1 MPDPIIHPIHEIF
14 LGRAQGVGH
23 LMRDRVW
30 RMAGFASDEPLS
42 VELIPGDTPTI
53 RYRRESD
60 SDACIEIGQITP
72 GALAAVHWGEE
83 QVLRSEQIGSTQQ
96 TIDNRKG
103 PAAVSVKFADVFS
116 ETHSSSSSSKTGV
129 SVSVTVKSS
138 QKIEGVASFDESITA
153 AANREVSESEGSSS
167 TRSVTGDEST
177 TVPAGKR
184 VKITETRT
192 RSDVEIPV
200 TAQGTFTHTL
210 GIGKH
215 SGGDWKGKSGEGF
228 GWWSSWDDFKQC
240 VDGQA
245 PDNWPFAT
253 SLREH
258 PPWHADLWALDP
270 IDAAVAYVV
279 TWEGRVVRAYTVETL

>member
-1 MPDPIIHPIHEIF
+1 MTEKTLQSIF
-14 LGRAQGVGH
+14 LPRAQGVGH

-30 RMAGFASDEPLS
+30 RMTAFASNEPLT
-42 VELIPGDTPTI
+42 VELLDGPAPTI
-53 RYRRESD
+53 RYRRVSD
-60 SDACIEIGQITP
+60 GDACIEIGNITP

-96 TIDNRKG
+96 TIDNRGG
-103 PAAVSVKFADVFS
+103 PAPISVKFADVFA

-129 SVSVTVKSS
+129 SASITVKST
-138 QKIEGVASFDESITA
+138 QKIGGVAGFEESITI

-167 TRSVTGDEST
+167 TRSETADEAT

-184 VKITETRT
+184 VRITETRT
-192 RSDVEIPV
+192 RSDVDIPV

-215 SGGDWKGKSGEGF
+215 SGGDWQGKPGEGH
-228 GWWSSWDDFKQC
+228 GWWSSWDDFVQC

-245 PDNWPFAT
+245 PDNWDFAT

-258 PPWHADLWALDP
+258 PPWQADRWALNP
-270 IDAAVAYVV
+270 IDGAVAYVV
-279 TWEGRVVRAYTVETL
+279 SWEGRVVRTYTVETF

>member
-1 MPDPIIHPIHEIF
+1 MADPIIHPIHEIF
-14 LGRAQGVGH
+14 LGRARGAGH

-30 RMAGFASDEPLS
+30 RLTAFASDEPLS

-53 RYRRESD
+53 RYRRLSD
-60 SDACIEIGQITP
+60 SDSCIEIGQITP
-72 GALAAVHWGEE
+72 GPLANVHWGE
-83 QVLRSEQIGSTQQ
+83 QRILRSEQIGSTQQ
-96 TIDNRKG
+96 AIDNRNG
-103 PAAVSVKFADVFS
+103 PAPVSVKFGDVFA

-138 QKIEGVASFDESITA
+138 QNIQGVASFDQSITA
-153 AANREVSESEGSSS
+153 AANHEISESEGSSS

-177 TVPAGKR
+177 TIPAGKR
-184 VKITETRT
+184 VRITETRT

-200 TAQGTFTHTL
+200 KAQGTFTHTL

-215 SGGDWKGKSGEGF
+215 SGGDWKGKSGEGH
-228 GWWSSWDDFKQC
+228 GLWSSWDDFKEC
-240 VDGQA
+240 VEGKA

-258 PPWHADLWALDP
+258 PPWHADLWALNP
-270 IDAAVAYVV
+270 IDATVAYVV
-279 TWEGRVVRAYTVETL
+279 TWTGRVVRTYTVQEF

>member
-1 MPDPIIHPIHEIF
+1 MSDKTLQSIF
-14 LGRAQGVGH
+14 LPRARGVGH

-30 RMAGFASDEPLS
+30 RMTAFASNEPLT
-42 VELIPGDTPTI
+42 VELLDGPAPTI
-53 RYRRESD
+53 RYRRVSD
-60 SDACIEIGQITP
+60 GDACIEIGSITP

-96 TIDNRKG
+96 TIDNRDG
-103 PAAVSVKFADVFS
+103 PAPISVKFADVFA

-129 SVSVTVKSS
+129 AASVTVKST
-138 QKIEGVASFDESITA
+138 QKIGGVVGFEESITL

-167 TRSVTGDEST
+167 TRSDTADEST
-177 TVPAGKR
+177 AVPAGRR
-184 VKITETRT
+184 VRITETRT
-192 RSDVEIPV
+192 RSDVDIPV

-215 SGGDWKGKSGEGF
+215 SGGDWQGKPGEGH
-228 GWWSSWDDFKQC
+228 GYWSSWDNFVQC

-245 PDNWPFAT
+245 PDNWDFAT

-258 PPWHADLWALDP
+258 PPWQADRWALNP
-270 IDAAVAYVV
+270 IDGAVAYVV
-279 TWEGRVVRAYTVETL
+279 SWEGRVVRTYTVEAF